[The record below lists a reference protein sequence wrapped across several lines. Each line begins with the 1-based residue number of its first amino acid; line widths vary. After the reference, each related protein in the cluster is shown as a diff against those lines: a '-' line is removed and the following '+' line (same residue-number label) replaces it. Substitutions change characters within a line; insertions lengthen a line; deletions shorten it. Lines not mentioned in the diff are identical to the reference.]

1 MDQVNPLIPAA
12 YDVIWTVALVLVAV
26 LTLAAL
32 TVLAFAWRRLPLID
46 AIVWLVVIFALPLAG
61 PVVWLIY
68 AALTTR
74 RKPTTP

>member
-1 MDQVNPLIPAA
+1 VNPLIPAA
-12 YDVIWTVALVLVAV
+12 YDVIWTVALILFAV

-32 TVLAFAWRRLPLID
+32 TVLAIAWRRLPLID